1 MIVDDLDTA
10 PCGYLCFA
18 DTGVILKVNKTLIT
32 LLGYAAA
39 EQLVGRNVESI
50 FTIATRIFYQTHF
63 FPILKLQGKADELF
77 FTLKGADK
85 QECPFICNAA
95 RKREGDVAA
104 NHCIFVPA
112 IQRSKYEQELLK
124 ARQDAE
130 TALSQNRDLLAAKE
144 ELEKHSFL
152 LDRRLGELSRMNED
166 IVQFG
171 RLISHDLQE
180 PIRKIAIFA
189 ERLTHENDG
198 GFDQATID
206 RLNKINRECFQLRRL
221 TFNLERFLSLN
232 SHEEPLGKVDLS
244 SCVQA
249 ALLTAREANPVDEL
263 NFTVGELPMIQG
275 YRRELELLF
284 SQVFANSIQNRDTK
298 RSLSIRVECSWYQE
312 NVYKRVPDRY
322 RYVDF
327 VKILVIDNGKGFA
340 KGEAESFFNIQRR
353 LEKLSRELSFGL
365 AFCKKVV
372 DNHFGTISIE
382 PLDSGGAV
390 VAISLPFA
398 PE

>member
-18 DTGVILKVNKTLIT
+18 DTGVIIKVNKTLIT

-63 FPILKLQGKADELF
+63 FPMLRLQGKADELF

-85 QECPFICNAA
+85 QEHPFICNAV
-95 RKREGDVAA
+95 RKSEGDVAA

-112 IQRSKYEQELLK
+112 IQRSMYEQQLLK

-130 TALSQNRDLLAAKE
+130 AALSQNRDLLAAKE

-152 LDRRLGELSRMNED
+152 LDRRLVELSRMNED
-166 IVQFG
+166 ILQFG
-171 RLISHDLQE
+171 SLISHDLQE
-180 PIRKIAIFA
+180 PIRKIAVFID
-189 ERLTHENDG
+189 RLTHENKA
-198 GFDQATID
+198 GFDPATID
-206 RLNKINRECFQLRRL
+206 RLNKIKSECLHLRRL
-221 TFNLERFLSLN
+221 TFNLERFISLST
-232 SHEEPLGKVDLS
+232 HDEPLGKVDLNI
-244 SCVQA
+244 CVQA
-249 ALLTAREANPVDEL
+249 ALLTARKANLPNEL
-263 NFTVGELPMIQG
+263 NFTVGELPTIQG

-284 SQVFANSIQNRDTK
+284 SQVFANSLQNRDAK
-298 RSLSIRVECSWYQE
+298 RPLNIRVECSRYQE
-312 NVYKRVPDRY
+312 NMYKRVQNRY

-327 VKILVIDNGKGFA
+327 VKILIIDNGKGFS

-353 LEKLSRELSFGL
+353 LEKVSRELSFGL

-372 DNHFGTISIE
+372 DNHFGAISIE
-382 PLDSGGAV
+382 PLDCGGAV
-390 VAISLPFA
+390 VSISLPFA